1 MRLAEPPCS
10 FFREEGCTA
19 HSLPK
24 AEKRLA
30 SFGGTAGPAQG
41 VLANVPATDFL
52 QAIALL
58 NTTEL
63 RLAAMKYKPGKESE
77 WPAVRAT
84 RQSLLDLPL
93 AAYKKYRDV
102 VRLGFERSAKS
113 LRQQQVHRVNDLP
126 YQSQLVPLAAIFA
139 DIGEKA
145 EHTTNNEKIARWY
158 WCGVFGELYG
168 SAAETRFAKDIMRIP
183 MKVASRSSAK
193 LPLVPRQSCQ

>member
-1 MRLAEPPCS
+1 
-10 FFREEGCTA
+10 
-19 HSLPK
+19 
-24 AEKRLA
+24 
-30 SFGGTAGPAQG
+30 
-41 VLANVPATDFL
+41 
-52 QAIALL
+52 
-58 NTTEL
+58 
-63 RLAAMKYKPGKESE
+63 MKYKPGKESE

-168 SAAETRFAKDIMRIP
+168 SAAETRFAKDIMEVPAWLDGSPEPVTVLDGVLLADRLLT
-183 MKVASRSSAK
+183 MRSRLSAAYK
-193 LPLVPRQSCQ
+193 GFHVLLMREGARDFRSGQTYDQTVFFAKDPRSETLRQRF